1 MNATSIAVVLICALV
16 GYWVVSA
23 FFGRKGYLDASP
35 GPIATI
41 STMQPDCF
49 SVLGVL
55 PTASADEI
63 RASYR
68 RLISQY
74 HPDHVASLGQ
84 ELRDLAE
91 RKSKEIVT
99 AYDQAMRGRGEPT

>member
-1 MNATSIAVVLICALV
+1 MNATNISVIVICALV

-23 FFGRKGYLDASP
+23 FFGKKEPEQASP
-35 GPIATI
+35 EPLPAIAN
-41 STMQPDCF
+41 MQPDCF
-49 SVLGVL
+49 SILGVL

-63 RASYR
+63 RDSYR

-91 RKSKEIVT
+91 RKSKEIVA
-99 AYDQAMRGRGEPT
+99 AYDQAMQGRAKVP